1 MKTKIWMMSMMCLV
15 AMAAKAQSISGRIL
29 DEQSQPMTF
38 TNVVLLNR
46 ADSAFIAGSVT
57 GDDGTFTIATDC
69 TDCLLKVSSVGYVTK
84 FVDAR
89 QGSVGDVVMQAETH
103 TVGEVVVKGE
113 RPQYKMMTGGMTV
126 EIHNSLLKDV
136 GTADDVLS
144 MLPNVE
150 GEDGRFTVFAKGTPE
165 IYINNKKVQNAREL
179 KQLKSTDIKSIDV
192 ITSPGAKY
200 NAEVGAVIRIK
211 TVRRQGEGISAELYS
226 QVKYNHKWTN
236 YDDATVKYRTGGLEI
251 FGNMVFTHGNYSEEN
266 TLITDTRANG
276 NHVHI
281 EHSAPTNFWNTL
293 MSGKIGAS
301 YDFNDDNSV
310 GFSYELSGAP
320 RRNSGGA
327 DCVQT
332 ITRNGQLEGIVNQY
346 LRHTSGYEPTHESN
360 LYYVGKLGKMGIDF
374 NASYVWNKSSVEILS
389 EERSEEL
396 PDQDIHSYNVN
407 HNRMLAGKLV
417 LSYPIWKGEL
427 SVGSEM
433 IRSNGHG
440 EYYNLE
446 QIVPSSDDEIK
457 ERNTAVFAEYQM
469 QLGAWSVGGG
479 LRYESV
485 HSDYYSFGEH
495 QAEPSRKYRDLF
507 PNFSVAWQKEKWGVQ
522 LSYNKRIS
530 RPSYHSLNSN
540 VQYDN
545 RYQYEGGNPLL
556 RPTIKQNLG
565 LNVTY
570 SWLNFTASYGHNK
583 DQHLTFGS
591 LYKEGTEITIWRNLN
606 FDKFQTYNVSLTA
619 SPKFGFYSPTLTLSY
634 FQQNFDTQAYGLESK
649 LNKPEW
655 QINFRNWFTIDKTTK
670 AMVYLRYS
678 TSYNYG
684 FNYNHHA
691 FNVNGRVQKTFLSG
705 SLTAILFANDIF
717 RTLKNRWKG
726 IYPVTSME
734 KDAYSYTQCIG
745 LSLSYNF
752 NATRSKYKGTG
763 AGNDEKNRLK

>member
-1 MKTKIWMMSMMCLV
+1 MMCLV

-57 GDDGTFTIATDC
+57 GDDGTFTIVTDC

-89 QGSVGDVVMQAETH
+89 QGSVGDIQMQAETH

-126 EIHNSLLKDV
+126 EIQNSLLKDV

-150 GEDGRFTVFAKGTPE
+150 GEDGKFTVFAKGTPE

-192 ITSPGAKY
+192 ITSPSAKY

-211 TVRRQGEGISAELYS
+211 TVRRLGEGISAELFS

-251 FGNMVFTHGNYSEEN
+251 FGNMSFTHGNYSEEN

-310 GFSYELSGAP
+310 GFSYELIGAP
-320 RRNSGGA
+320 RQNSGGA

-346 LRHTSGYEPTHESN
+346 LRHTEGYEPNHESN
-360 LYYVGKLGKMGIDF
+360 LYYVGKWGKMGIDF

-417 LSYPIWKGEL
+417 LSYPVWKGEL
-427 SVGSEM
+427 SVGTEM
-433 IRSNGHG
+433 TRTNSHG
-440 EYYNLE
+440 EYSNLE
-446 QIVPSSDDEIK
+446 QIIPPSDDEIK
-457 ERNTAVFAEYQM
+457 ESNIAAFAEYKM

-495 QAEPSRKYRDLF
+495 QTEPSRKYRDLF
-507 PNFSVAWQKEKWGVQ
+507 PNLAVAWQKEKWGVQ
-522 LSYNKRIS
+522 LSYNRRIT
-530 RPSYHSLNSN
+530 RPSFHSLNSN

-556 RPTIKQNLG
+556 RPAVRHYID

-570 SWLNFTASYGHNK
+570 SWLNLMAGYIHNK
-583 DQHLTFGS
+583 DFQLRFGS
-591 LYKEGTEITIWRNLN
+591 LYKEGTEITILRNLN
-606 FDKFQTYNVSLTA
+606 FNKIEGYHLSLTA

-634 FQQNFDTQAYGLESK
+634 FQQNFDTQAYGLASK
-649 LNKPEW
+649 LNKP
-655 QINFRNWFTIDKTTK
+655 QFGINFRNWFTIDKTTK